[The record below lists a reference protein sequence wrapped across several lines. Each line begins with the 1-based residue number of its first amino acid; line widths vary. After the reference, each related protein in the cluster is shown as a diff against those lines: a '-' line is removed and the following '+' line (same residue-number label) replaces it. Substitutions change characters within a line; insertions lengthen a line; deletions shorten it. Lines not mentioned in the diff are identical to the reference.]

1 MATQL
6 LTQNIDDQ
14 TRKEATEVIQELHNR
29 AIVETVFRLD
39 DGSEIALPKNLSD
52 LMVSVLQ
59 SVTQGDLRIQ
69 SIPDERTTRTA
80 SELLG
85 VSRPT
90 LTKMVKDGLVP
101 SHQVGTHHRFHFT
114 DIAELIAKRE
124 AERSEALD
132 QLLDLELEHRIE
144 D

>member
-14 TRKEATEVIQELHNR
+14 TREEATEVTQEVHDRL
-29 AIVETVFRLD
+29 IVGAVLRLD
-39 DGSEIALPKNLSD
+39 DGSEIVLPRNLSD
-52 LMVSVLQ
+52 LMAFVLQ
-59 SVTQGDLRIQ
+59 GVTQGDLRIQ
-69 SIPDERTTRTA
+69 SIPDELTTRTA

-90 LTKMVKDGLVP
+90 LMKMVKDGLVP
-101 SHQVGTHHRFHFT
+101 SHQVGTHHRFRFT
-114 DIAELIAKRE
+114 DIAELKAKRE

-132 QLLDLELEHRIE
+132 ELLNLELEQGVE
-144 D
+144 

>member
-14 TRKEATEVIQELHNR
+14 TREEATEVTQEVHDRL
-29 AIVETVFRLD
+29 IVGAVFRLD
-39 DGSEIALPKNLSD
+39 DGSEIVLPRNLSD
-52 LMVSVLQ
+52 LMAFVLQ
-59 SVTQGDLRIQ
+59 GVTQGDLRIQ
-69 SIPDERTTRTA
+69 SIPDELTTRTA

-90 LTKMVKDGLVP
+90 LMKMVKDGLVP
-101 SHQVGTHHRFHFT
+101 SHQVGTHHRFRFT
-114 DIAELIAKRE
+114 DIAELKAKRE

-132 QLLDLELEHRIE
+132 ELLNLELEHGVE
-144 D
+144 

>member
-14 TRKEATEVIQELHNR
+14 TREEATEVTQEVHDRL
-29 AIVETVFRLD
+29 IVGAVLRLD
-39 DGSEIALPKNLSD
+39 DGSEIVLPRNLSD
-52 LMVSVLQ
+52 LMAFVLQ
-59 SVTQGDLRIQ
+59 GVTQGDLRIQ
-69 SIPDERTTRTA
+69 SIPDELTTRTA

-90 LTKMVKDGLVP
+90 LMKMVKDGLVP
-101 SHQVGTHHRFHFT
+101 SHQVGTHHRFRFT
-114 DIAELIAKRE
+114 DIAELKAKRE

-132 QLLDLELEHRIE
+132 ELLNLELEHGVE
-144 D
+144 

>member
-14 TRKEATEVIQELHNR
+14 TREEATEVTQEVHDRL
-29 AIVETVFRLD
+29 IVGAVLRLD
-39 DGSEIALPKNLSD
+39 DGSEIVLPRNLSD
-52 LMVSVLQ
+52 LMAFVLQ
-59 SVTQGDLRIQ
+59 GVTQGDLRIQ
-69 SIPDERTTRTA
+69 SIPDELTTRTA

-90 LTKMVKDGLVP
+90 LMKMVKDGLVP
-101 SHQVGTHHRFHFT
+101 SHQVGTHHRFRFT
-114 DIAELIAKRE
+114 DIAELKAKRE

-132 QLLDLELEHRIE
+132 ELLNLELEHGVG
-144 D
+144 